1 MRGFM
6 LVLVGTLVTLE
17 VIQLI
22 CAQTAGDG
30 DCAVMDMCDQ
40 CVSLSFNST
49 RCIWRICDNENL
61 TGCVTDKAD
70 FSNCNRLNETAMCS
84 EVDIDVNIDINIEQ
98 TDETKP
104 AASNPEFSQASFDLS
119 SFIGG
124 IILVLVLQAGGFFA
138 MRFLKTKD
146 STYETIDQPQ

>member
-1 MRGFM
+1 MRGLM

-22 CAQTAGDG
+22 CAQTTGDG
-30 DCAVMDMCDQ
+30 ACAPMDSCDQ
-40 CVSLSFNST
+40 CVGFSLNST
-49 RCIWRICDNENL
+49 RCVWRICDNENL
-61 TGCVTDKAD
+61 TGCVTDNAD
-70 FSNCNRLNETAMCS
+70 FSECSRLNDTAMCS
-84 EVDIDVNIDINIEQ
+84 VYTSGLTCTTFNLCNIYLWP
-98 TDETKP
+98 TDTKQAP
-104 AASNPEFSQASFDLS
+104 APEFSQASFDLS

-146 STYETIDQPQ
+146 STYETM